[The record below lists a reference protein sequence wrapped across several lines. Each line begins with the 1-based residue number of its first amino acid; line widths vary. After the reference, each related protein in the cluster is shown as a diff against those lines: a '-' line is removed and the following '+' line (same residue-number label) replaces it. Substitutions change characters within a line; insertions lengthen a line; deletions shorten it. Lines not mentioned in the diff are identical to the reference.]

1 MKDHIDERRKFA
13 SLLTALSDY
22 YRQEISKAVAG
33 LYWEG
38 LKQYDY
44 EAIEKAAWAHT
55 QNPDESG
62 RWFPKI
68 ADLRKLLEGS
78 TVDQAAIAWSKVDTA
93 IRTRGTWDDVVFD
106 DALIH
111 RVIADLG
118 GWVWLGT
125 KTEGDKGEW
134 PFVARDFQTR
144 YRHFALRGITDYPA
158 KLTGIANA
166 HNGAQGQPL
175 LPPILLGDTA
185 KAKAVLK
192 GASAAQMLGNQPANP
207 PQLGHE

>member
-106 DALIH
+106 DA
-111 RVIADLG
+111 A
-118 GWVWLGT
+118 
-125 KTEGDKGEW
+125 
-134 PFVARDFQTR
+134 
-144 YRHFALRGITDYPA
+144 
-158 KLTGIANA
+158 
-166 HNGAQGQPL
+166 
-175 LPPILLGDTA
+175 
-185 KAKAVLK
+185 
-192 GASAAQMLGNQPANP
+192 
-207 PQLGHE
+207 